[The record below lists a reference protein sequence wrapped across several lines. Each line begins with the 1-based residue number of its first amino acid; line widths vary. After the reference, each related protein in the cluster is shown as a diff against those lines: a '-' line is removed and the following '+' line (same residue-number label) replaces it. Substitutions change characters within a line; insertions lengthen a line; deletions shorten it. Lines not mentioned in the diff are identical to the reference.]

1 MFDCTALVV
10 AFFNMDL
17 VGLTRVGNLKCIQI
31 SCISDVSD
39 FVLVLRLYRLS
50 SALSSALSSVR
61 RVFLDSELRKSC
73 GLWFDCFTK

>member
-50 SALSSALSSVR
+50 SALSSVR

>member
-39 FVLVLRLYRLS
+39 FVLVLRLYRV
-50 SALSSALSSVR
+50 SSALSSVR